1 MFHNYNLSILALGLS
16 TISTLALAAGP
27 AAVNLGTAANFAIVA
42 KSGVST
48 VPDSVITGNIG
59 LSPAAGTF
67 LTGFS
72 LQKTSTVFA
81 TSTQVTGML
90 FAADFT
96 SPTPSV
102 LTTAVL
108 DMQTAQVDAAGRPNP
123 DSFNLG
129 AGTIG
134 GLTLAPG
141 LYKWTSGL
149 VIAANLIISGA
160 ATDTWIFQIS
170 GTLSLAAAKSIILA
184 GGARTQNIVW
194 VVSGAV
200 TLGTT
205 SHFEGI
211 LIASTSVALTTGA
224 TMNGRI
230 LSQTAVA
237 LQKATVVQP
246 VV

>member
-1 MFHNYNLSILALGLS
+1 MFYSPSILAFGLLTVS
-16 TISTLALAAGP
+16 TFALAAGP
-27 AAVNLGTAANFAIVA
+27 SAVNLRTAANFVIIA

-48 VPDSVITGNIG
+48 VPNSVITGNIA

-96 SPTPSV
+96 SPTPSL

-108 DMQTAQVDAAGRPNP
+108 DMQTAQVDAAGRPGPN
-123 DSFNLG
+123 FLNLG
-129 AGTIG
+129 AGAIG
-134 GLTLAPG
+134 GRTLTPG
-141 LYKWTSGL
+141 LYKWTSG
-149 VIAANLIISGA
+149 VIIPTNIVISGS

-170 GTLSLAAAKSIILA
+170 GTLILAAAGRITLS
-184 GGARTQNIVW
+184 GGARPQNIVW

-200 TLGTT
+200 TFGTT

-211 LIASTSVALTTGA
+211 LIASTSVTLATGA
-224 TMNGRI
+224 SMNGRI

-246 VV
+246 TI